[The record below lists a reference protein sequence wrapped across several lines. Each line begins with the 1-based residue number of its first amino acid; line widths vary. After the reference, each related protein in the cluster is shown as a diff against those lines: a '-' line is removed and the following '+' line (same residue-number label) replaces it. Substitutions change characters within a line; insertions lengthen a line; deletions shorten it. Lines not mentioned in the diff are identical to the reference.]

1 MVFEDSIIRFQATS
15 YFSFA
20 QVLSK
25 FDHCT
30 FIWGLY
36 VTFSD
41 LTEFTEVF
49 FFIFRIPAKK
59 VRVWA
64 MKRFLIF
71 RFTESRDLGI
81 DQYYELINTRRT
93 RPATNG
99 KLLSRS
105 YYR

>member
-49 FFIFRIPAKK
+49 FLFF
-59 VRVWA
+59 
-64 MKRFLIF
+64 
-71 RFTESRDLGI
+71 G
-81 DQYYELINTRRT
+81 YRR
-93 RPATNG
+93 RKSG
-99 KLLSRS
+99 
-105 YYR
+105 YGQ